1 MAAKPQPK
9 VSFPVFFHL
18 WAKHQGWT
26 VPLLH
31 YRMAAWFEARGPH
44 SVLMV
49 FRGAAKS
56 TMLAIYNAWRY
67 YCDPGYR
74 ILHQGADDSTAYKTA
89 RDTRAVLERHP
100 LTRKMGKLRGEVS
113 FWWVPGSRDER
124 NPSMQAAGILSNI
137 TSSRADEVQN
147 DDVEVPGNVANPER
161 REKMRHR
168 LGEQTHILVPGG
180 RRLYI
185 GTPHTFDSL
194 YDERIG
200 AGADVLRIPMYEQ
213 EHREQADGTT
223 HIPCPFE
230 PEVVF
235 VGIGQGAAAPAFRY
249 EAGFVAL
256 DQPATGMVDCYRGSA
271 WPERFTR
278 GEMLVRRQECR
289 TINEWDSQY
298 QLHARP
304 LTDSR
309 LNDSLVSEYGSEPVI
324 REVGGQIAM
333 LLDGT
338 PIVSATCKL
347 DPSAGKVNSDVSALC
362 LVLQDAAGNLY
373 WHRAV
378 ALQGELATFGPGG
391 KIIGGQAMQ
400 IADIVAEFELPR
412 VIVET
417 NGIGGHVPTIVRE
430 ALRQRGLVCGVTEQ
444 PSTGN
449 KQRRILS
456 AFEPAISSG
465 RLWVH
470 RSVWKAVA
478 EQFRGFNPAVTNQE
492 DDYLDAA
499 AGAIMAEPVR
509 IGKPV
514 GGVKNLT
521 APSRDNWTPQSG
533 THDIT
538 FER

>member
-1 MAAKPQPK
+1 
-9 VSFPVFFHL
+9 
-18 WAKHQGWT
+18 
-26 VPLLH
+26 VPLMH
-31 YRMAAWFEARGPH
+31 YRIAHWLEPRGDDA
-44 SVLMV
+44 VLMV
-49 FRGAAKS
+49 FRGAGKS
-56 TMLAIYNAWRY
+56 TFLGVYNAWRY
-67 YCDPGYR
+67 YCDRKYR
-74 ILHQGADDSTAYKTA
+74 ILHQGADDKVALKTS
-89 RDTRAVLERHP
+89 RDTQNVFEHHP
-100 LTRKMGKLRGEVS
+100 LTRRLGKIRGPQS
-113 FWWVPGSRDER
+113 AWWVPGAALDPR
-124 NPSMQAAGILSNI
+124 NASMQAAGIRSNI
-137 TSSRADEVQN
+137 TSSRADEIQN
-147 DDVEVPGNVANPER
+147 DDVEVPDNVTNPEK
-161 REKMRHR
+161 RERMRFR
-168 LGEQTHILVPGG
+168 LGEQTHIRVPGS
-180 RRLYI
+180 RTLYI
-185 GTPHTFDSL
+185 GTPHTHDSL
-194 YDERIG
+194 YEERIA
-200 AGADVLRIPMYEQ
+200 AGAEVLRIPMYEQ

-235 VGIGQGAAAPAFRY
+235 VGIGQGASAPAFRY
-249 EAGFVAL
+249 EPGFVVL
-256 DQPATGMVDCYRGSA
+256 DAPATGMVDCYRGSA
-271 WPERFTR
+271 WPERFNR
-278 GEMLVRRQECR
+278 AEMIQRRQECR

-309 LNDSLVSEYGSEPVI
+309 LNDSLVSEYSREPVI

-509 IGKPV
+509 IGKLV
-514 GGVKNLT
+514 SVEN
-521 APSRDNWTPQSG
+521 ASRRRGDNWTPQSG
-533 THDIT
+533 VYDVT

>member
-1 MAAKPQPK
+1 VASAPQPK
-9 VSFPVFFHL
+9 VSFPVFFHI
-18 WAKHQGWT
+18 WATAQGWQ
-26 VPLLH
+26 VPRFH
-31 YRMAAWFEARGPH
+31 YRMAQWLESRGQH
-44 SVLMV
+44 AVMMV

-56 TMLAIYNAWRY
+56 TILAIYNAWRY

-74 ILHQGADDSTAYKTA
+74 ILHQGADDGTAFKTS

-100 LTRKMGKLRGEVS
+100 LTRRMGKLRGEVR
-113 FWWVPGSRDER
+113 FWWVPGSKDAR
-124 NPSMQAAGILSNI
+124 NASMQAAGILSNV

-147 DDVEVPGNVANPER
+147 DDVEVPKNIGTIDA
-161 REKMRHR
+161 REKMRYR
-168 LGEQTHILVPGG
+168 LGEQTHIRVPGS
-180 RRLYI
+180 RLLYI

-194 YDERIG
+194 YDERIA
-200 AGADVLRIPMYEQ
+200 AGADLLRIPMYEQ

-223 HIPCPFE
+223 QVPCPFE
-230 PEVVF
+230 PEVCF
-235 VGIGQGAAAPAFRY
+235 VGVGAGATAPMFRY
-249 EAGFVAL
+249 VEGFAVF
-256 DQPATGMVDCYRGSA
+256 DQPVTGVVDMHAGSA

-278 GEMLVRRQECR
+278 SEMLVRRQECR
-289 TINEWDSQY
+289 TLNEWDSQY

-309 LNDSLVSEYGSEPVI
+309 LNESLVSEYRGEPVI

-333 LLDGT
+333 LLNGI

-347 DPSAGKVNSDVSALC
+347 DPSSGKVNSDVSALC
-362 LVLQDAAGNLY
+362 LVLQDASGNLY
-373 WHRAV
+373 WHRAL
-378 ALQGELATFGPGG
+378 ALKGELATFGMGG
-391 KIIGGQAMQ
+391 KITGGQAMQ
-400 IADIVAEFELPR
+400 IADVVEEFELPR

-417 NGIGGHVPTIVRE
+417 NGIGGHVPTLVRE

-449 KQRRILS
+449 KQRRILA
-456 AFEPAISSG
+456 AFEPAIESG

-470 RSVWKAVA
+470 ASVWATVA
-478 EQFRGFNPAVTNQE
+478 GQFRGFNPAVTNQE

-499 AGAIMAEPVR
+499 AGAIAAEPVR

-514 GGVKNLT
+514 SGEKSPHRR
-521 APSRDNWTPQSG
+521 AENWTPQSG
-533 THDIT
+533 VYDVT

>member
-9 VSFPVFFHL
+9 VSFPVFWHI
-18 WAKHQGWT
+18 WAQQQGWT
-26 VPLLH
+26 VPLMH
-31 YRMAAWFEARGPH
+31 YRIAHWLETRGDDA
-44 SVLMV
+44 VLMV
-49 FRGAAKS
+49 FRGAGKS
-56 TMLAIYNAWRY
+56 TFLGVYNAWRY

-74 ILHQGADDSTAYKTA
+74 ILHQGADNEVALKTS
-89 RDTRAVLERHP
+89 RDTQDVFERHP
-100 LTRKMGKLRGEVS
+100 LTRRRGKVRGVQS
-113 FWWVPGSRDER
+113 FWWVPGAKDRR
-124 NPSMQAAGILSNI
+124 NASMQAAGIRSNI

-147 DDVEVPGNVANPER
+147 DDVEVPDNVANPER
-161 REKMRHR
+161 RERMRYR
-168 LGEQTHILVPGG
+168 LSEQTHIRVPGS
-180 RRLYI
+180 RTLYI
-185 GTPHTFDSL
+185 GTPHTHDSL
-194 YDERIG
+194 YEERIA
-200 AGADVLRIPMYEQ
+200 AGADVLRIPMYEK
-213 EHREQADGTT
+213 EHRAQAENATQV
-223 HIPCPFE
+223 PCPFR
-230 PEVVF
+230 PDFVF
-235 VGIGQGAAAPAFRY
+235 VGIHEGATAPKFRY
-249 EAGFVAL
+249 ENGFIAFDKPV
-256 DQPATGMVDCYRGSA
+256 TGIVDAHAGSA
-271 WPERFTR
+271 WPERFDR
-278 GEMLVRRQECR
+278 ADMLKRRQACR
-289 TINEWDSQY
+289 TLNEWDSQY

-309 LNDSLVSEYGSEPVI
+309 LNDALVNEYGSEPVI
-324 REVGGQIAM
+324 REVSGQIAM

-378 ALQGELATFGPGG
+378 ALQGELATFNPGG

-430 ALRQRGLVCGVTEQ
+430 ALRQRGLVCGVTAQ
-444 PSTGN
+444 ASNTN

-470 RSVWKAVA
+470 RSVWATVSG
-478 EQFRGFNPAVTNQE
+478 QFRGFNPAVTNQE

-521 APSRDNWTPQSG
+521 APTRDNWAPQSG
-533 THDIT
+533 VFDVK

>member
-1 MAAKPQPK
+1 MAAKRPRPE
-9 VSFPVFFHL
+9 VDFPTFFHL
-18 WAKHQGWT
+18 WAMHQGWS
-26 VPLLH
+26 VPLIH
-31 YRMAAWFEARGPH
+31 YRMAHWFEHRGPH
-44 SVLMV
+44 AVLMV

-67 YCDPGYR
+67 YRDPCYR
-74 ILHQGADDSTAYKTA
+74 ILHQGADDGTAYKTA

-100 LTRKMGKLRGEVS
+100 LTRRIGKLRGEVS
-113 FWWVPGSRDER
+113 FWWVPGAKDER
-124 NPSMQAAGILSNI
+124 NPSMRAAGILSNV
-137 TSSRADEVQN
+137 TGARADEVQS

-161 REKMRHR
+161 REKLRHR
-168 LGEQTHILVPGG
+168 LGEQVHILVPGG

-194 YDERIG
+194 YEERIA
-200 AGADVLRIPMYEQ
+200 AGDDVLRIPMYES
-213 EHREQADGTT
+213 EHRQQVDGT
-223 HIPCPFE
+223 HLVPCPFE

-235 VGIGQGAAAPAFRY
+235 VGIGQGATAPAFTWA
-249 EAGFVAL
+249 AGFVSL
-256 DQPATGMVDCYRGSA
+256 DGAVTGIVDCYAGSA

-289 TINEWDSQY
+289 TLNEWDSQY

-309 LNDSLVSEYGSEPVI
+309 LNDSLVSEYTAEPVI
-324 REVGGQIAM
+324 REAGGEVAM
-333 LLDGT
+333 MLNGT

-347 DPSAGKVNSDVSALC
+347 DPSAGKLTSDVSALC

-373 WHRAV
+373 WHRAI
-378 ALQGELATFGPGG
+378 ALAGELAEFGMGG
-391 KIIGGQAMQ
+391 KITGGQVMQ
-400 IADIVAEFELPR
+400 VCDVVREFELPR
-412 VIVET
+412 VVVET
-417 NGIGGHVPTIVRE
+417 NGIGGHVPSILRE
-430 ALRQRGLVCGVTEQ
+430 ALRQQGITCGVTEQ

-449 KQRRILS
+449 KQRRILA
-456 AFEPAISSG
+456 AFEPAISSA

-470 RSVWKAVA
+470 RSVWKTVA
-478 EQFRGFNPAVTNQE
+478 AQFRGFDPSQTNQE

-514 GGVKNLT
+514 GGRNVPR
-521 APSRDNWTPQSG
+521 AGRDNWMPASG
-533 THDIT
+533 TFDVT